1 MNVTPS
7 FPRLDAA
14 DGVFSDT
21 IFRSNFALKPRI
33 GANNQHLRF
42 GQLGRSALLS
52 AIGGAMFNAIQL
64 IVARCVPAQIF
75 KAIIKGIAIVVAS
88 LHAWRPWA
96 DKSLKHRLMRINDAK
111 FVFSPQSD
119 KRAAFLPIMR
129 VRLNFA
135 RTRIANTPSIRNL
148 IQPFVT
154 NNVFPRFHTS
164 SHLAHMGMLP

>member
-1 MNVTPS
+1 MNVAPS
-7 FPRLDAA
+7 LPRFDAA

-33 GANNQHLRF
+33 GANSQYLRL
-42 GQLGRSALLS
+42 GQFRRSASLS

-64 IVARCVPAQIF
+64 IVARCVPTQIF

-88 LHAWRPWA
+88 LHAWWPRA
-96 DKSLKHRLMRINDAK
+96 DKSLKHRFVRINDAK
-111 FVFSPQSD
+111 FVVSPQPD
-119 KRAAFLPIMR
+119 KRATFLPIMR

-135 RTRIANTPSIRNL
+135 GTHIANTPSIRNL
-148 IQPFVT
+148 VHPFVT

-164 SHLAHMGMLP
+164 SHLSYMGMLP